1 MSIGTE
7 RPIVFRGVSGP
18 VISTRVLTIR
28 CIIQHGGA
36 ATISEVAH
44 ATKLNYQ
51 ALCADLHL
59 MQNASL
65 AEVYDHAGARR
76 VRLHTPALVPLRG
89 PEAELWARLWTQWT
103 NANMQAPV
111 SYHALAVLL
120 GWQPRQVS
128 HTLHDLARS
137 GWVELRTVG
146 RKTVLAVPS
155 MGAIIATLR
164 ETSEWGQH
172 QQQVEAVA
180 RAGALLEEAQHAL
193 AHGDPSR
200 FLGVVVEAHSLLID
214 LTTRARAIL
223 PQEAALRER
232 AA

>member
-7 RPIVFRGVSGP
+7 RPLVFRGVSGP
-18 VISTRVLTIR
+18 MISTRVQTLR

-44 ATKLNYQ
+44 ATRLNYQ

-65 AEVYDHAGARR
+65 AEVYDHEGARR
-76 VRLHTPALVPLRG
+76 VRLHTPALAPLRG
-89 PEAELWARLWTQWT
+89 LEEELWARLWTQWT
-103 NANMQAPV
+103 HANMQAPV
-111 SYHALAVLL
+111 SYHALSILL
-120 GWQPRQVS
+120 GWPPRQVA
-128 HTLHDLARS
+128 HTLHNLARC

-146 RKTVLAVPS
+146 RKTLIAVPS

-164 ETSEWGQH
+164 ETNEWGQH
-172 QQQVEAVA
+172 QQQAEAVA

-193 AHGDPSR
+193 AHGDASR
-200 FLGVVVEAHSLLID
+200 FLGSVVAAHSLLID
-214 LTTRARAIL
+214 LSIRTRATL
-223 PQEAALRER
+223 PPAPAFQESAA
-232 AA
+232 